1 MAVNDYTNVVVGPAA
16 VWYAPVGEALP
27 DETTVAYGGTW
38 GGNWAQLGFTKTP
51 ISFGYQTTVFEVE
64 VEQVT
69 GVIKQT
75 KTKEVATIET
85 VLAELVGANL
95 ALATDGTLT
104 STAAGASQKAF
115 EQVVAGG
122 DPTISEY
129 AWGFEGEY
137 VDDAGASFPIRFF
150 VYRGS
155 AIMNGQLTFAKADY
169 PGIPLQVKALNDTS
183 KAKGAQI
190 YAFQRVTAAATS

>member
-1 MAVNDYTNVVVGPAA
+1 MAVNDYTNVIVGPAK
-16 VWYAPVGEALP
+16 VWYAPVGTALP
-27 DETTVAYGGTW
+27 DETSVAFDASW
-38 GGNWAQLGFTKTP
+38 GGSWTQLGFTKTP
-51 ISFGYQTTVFEVE
+51 ISFNYQTTVFEVE
-64 VEQVT
+64 VEQVN
-69 GVIKQT
+69 GAIKQT

-85 VLAELVGANL
+85 TLAELTGDNL

-104 STAAGASQKAF
+104 STAAGAGQKAY
-115 EQVVAGG
+115 ERVVGGG

-150 VYRGS
+150 LYRGS
-155 AIMNGQLTFAKADY
+155 AIMNGALTFAKADY

-183 KAKGAQI
+183 KATGAQI
-190 YAFQRVTAAATS
+190 FEFHRVTAAATS